1 LDQGFKITG
10 SDKQLSE
17 ITERLANLGAKIYE
31 GHSPEH
37 VEPDVDVVVYSSVL
51 S

>member
-1 LDQGFKITG
+1 M
-10 SDKQLSE
+10 SE